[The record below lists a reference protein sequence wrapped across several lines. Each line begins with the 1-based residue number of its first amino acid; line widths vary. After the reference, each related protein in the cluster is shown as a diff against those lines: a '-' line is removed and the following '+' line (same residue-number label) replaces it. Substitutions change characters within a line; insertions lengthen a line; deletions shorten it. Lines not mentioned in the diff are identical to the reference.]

1 MNPKETTVAAT
12 EAHAPPPAMRGMEVA
27 MVYPYLVCLGEFNTF
42 GPCGIV
48 LNLLRRFSI
57 LVYITFV

>member
-1 MNPKETTVAAT
+1 MNLKGTAVAAT
-12 EAHAPPPAMRGMEVA
+12 EAHAPPPAMQGMEVA

-48 LNLLRRFSI
+48 LKLLRCFII
-57 LVYITFV
+57 LVHITFV